1 MSSFRPLS
9 LLNVFDKVWE
19 TRVKILLSSIGI
31 YCERKL
37 SLKIGTGFSAKRTL
51 DALLDLV
58 RFAGEELG
66 KNNNVLLTFIDRY
79 L

>member
-19 TRVKILLSSIGI
+19 TRVKIVLSSIGI
-31 YCERKL
+31 HCVRNFNRISVPFL
-37 SLKIGTGFSAKRTL
+37 SAKRTL

-66 KNNNVLLTFIDRY
+66 NNNNVLQY
-79 L
+79 